1 MIHVVLKP
9 VPKAA
14 VVDREGLYDAV
25 FNGRKMFRV
34 RARNARHAEQK
45 IMFLVEHETKNKVI
59 DYDLERFQKEKDNA
73 DRN

>member
-1 MIHVVLKP
+1 MIRIVLKP
-9 VPKAA
+9 VPKAS

-45 IMFLVEHETKNKVI
+45 LMFLVEHETKNKVI
-59 DYDLERFQKEKDNA
+59 DYDLEKFQEGEEK
-73 DRN
+73 